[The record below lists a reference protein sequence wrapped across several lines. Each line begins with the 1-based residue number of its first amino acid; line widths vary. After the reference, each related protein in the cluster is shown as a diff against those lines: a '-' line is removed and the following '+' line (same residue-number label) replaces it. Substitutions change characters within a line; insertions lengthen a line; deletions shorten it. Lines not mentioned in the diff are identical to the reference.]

1 MRRAAGPIVV
11 VGALIVGAWSAEVA
25 VLGMP
30 VAKKTPPAFTEDTD
44 TNDGGTPN
52 NVVDDGDNQH
62 PSGRDR
68 SVEPGGSG
76 NQGNSPSDP
85 DGDSN
90 GGPDKPNG
98 PGGVDLADQDGNNG
112 CGNDD
117 DFEDDNEGWC
127 GRKPE
132 RTKPATTKPE
142 ATEPERQA
150 QGEHE
155 RPATAADRHDEGD
168 EDVAPART
176 HPAPTPPPSA
186 GGETVVL
193 PVVVPDRIDVLP
205 AVVTPAA
212 AEDDVVEGEVL
223 GLELEADDT
232 PRGMQAATTG
242 GAVSAELA
250 ATTESASTSPAV
262 FSAAAGALAFT
273 GDHLLVLMAIAV
285 AALAI
290 GAALV
295 QRARRTEA

>member
-117 DFEDDNEGWC
+117 DFEDDNNGNC
-127 GRKPE
+127 GGPTYPNPRAPRIKP
-132 RTKPATTKPE
+132 
-142 ATEPERQA
+142 
-150 QGEHE
+150 
-155 RPATAADRHDEGD
+155 
-168 EDVAPART
+168 
-176 HPAPTPPPSA
+176 
-186 GGETVVL
+186 
-193 PVVVPDRIDVLP
+193 
-205 AVVTPAA
+205 
-212 AEDDVVEGEVL
+212 
-223 GLELEADDT
+223 
-232 PRGMQAATTG
+232 
-242 GAVSAELA
+242 
-250 ATTESASTSPAV
+250 
-262 FSAAAGALAFT
+262 
-273 GDHLLVLMAIAV
+273 
-285 AALAI
+285 
-290 GAALV
+290 
-295 QRARRTEA
+295 